1 MNTNKK
7 MSAYIVDREHIL
19 FLTACAMARGG
30 VLKASLMIL
39 GNGLP
44 LGYPA
49 MRTPWG
55 SPLGK

>member
-1 MNTNKK
+1 